1 MISIIVSNTVYGIE
15 IRKRFIKYLSKFQP
29 YDIID
34 QNLFLPDKN
43 PKQYL
48 KSTFFIHR
56 LVYAKTQ
63 KINV

>member
-43 PKQYL
+43 PTQYL
-48 KSTFFIHR
+48 KSR
-56 LVYAKTQ
+56 SKTT
-63 KINV
+63 